1 MGVVYK
7 AIDRR
12 LQRPVAL
19 KLLPL
24 YLSGEQEL
32 KVRFLQEAEAIA
44 SLDHANI
51 CAVLEVEE
59 LDGGQLFMV
68 MPFYE
73 GETLKQKIARGP
85 IEIARALDYASQIAA
100 GLAHAHAAG
109 IVHRDIKPANV
120 IVAPDE
126 RVRILDFG
134 VAKLSHRNLTQTGA
148 VLGTLSYMSPEQAC
162 GDPVDQRTDLWA
174 LGAVLYEMLAGTP
187 PFSAASP
194 EALYFAIQ
202 YRDPISVTSFR
213 PDIPPALAAIV
224 HRLLEKDT
232 GRRYADA
239 RELLAELER
248 TGTDKTA
255 VPDEEP
261 GASPQS
267 RSTGSTRA
275 AAHLVGRGAEVEQLR
290 TLLREVCRGSRR
302 VAFIAGEP
310 GIGKSTLV
318 EMFLD
323 RVRGRQVRIGR
334 GQCLEQHG
342 ARDPYLPVLDAL
354 GRLCREHG
362 GAGLIA
368 VLERYAPTWLAQMPS
383 LLDAQRL
390 ETVQGRAVGATRAR
404 MLREIVEALDAF
416 AVDVPLL
423 LILEDLHWSDPST
436 LDLLAAV
443 AQGREPA
450 QLLVLCTYRPG
461 DASDGLT
468 ELLGTLRSQGPC
480 TMIVLRAWSDAATR
494 P

>member
-1 MGVVYK
+1 
-7 AIDRR
+7 
-12 LQRPVAL
+12 
-19 KLLPL
+19 
-24 YLSGEQEL
+24 
-32 KVRFLQEAEAIA
+32 
-44 SLDHANI
+44 
-51 CAVLEVEE
+51 
-59 LDGGQLFMV
+59 
-68 MPFYE
+68 
-73 GETLKQKIARGP
+73 
-85 IEIARALDYASQIAA
+85 
-100 GLAHAHAAG
+100 
-109 IVHRDIKPANV
+109 
-120 IVAPDE
+120 
-126 RVRILDFG
+126 
-134 VAKLSHRNLTQTGA
+134 
-148 VLGTLSYMSPEQAC
+148 
-162 GDPVDQRTDLWA
+162 
-174 LGAVLYEMLAGTP
+174 
-187 PFSAASP
+187 
-194 EALYFAIQ
+194 
-202 YRDPISVTSFR
+202 
-213 PDIPPALAAIV
+213 
-224 HRLLEKDT
+224 
-232 GRRYADA
+232 
-239 RELLAELER
+239 
-248 TGTDKTA
+248 
-255 VPDEEP
+255 
-261 GASPQS
+261 
-267 RSTGSTRA
+267 
-275 AAHLVGRGAEVEQLR
+275 VEQLR

-342 ARDPYLPVLDAL
+342 AREPYLPVLDAL

-423 LILEDLHWSDPST
+423 LILEDLHLSDPST

-443 AQGREPA
+443 AQRREPA

-480 TMIVLRAWSDAATR
+480 TMIALRAWSDAATR